1 MMSHNVTCV
10 TVAIQRPLRLKPYYN
25 IFSDIIMARKF
36 ANKKRSNR
44 GGGRRR
50 LQPTPAPTYIP
61 RAPRLRG
68 RPATNP
74 YTSPDP
80 YVPSRRTIRN
90 LNWKI
95 KSRAAMRVQQ
105 SDNIVTLPAF
115 KVGKPRKVPLSEKI
129 TRLTTP
135 QNIFKRVWTWSS
147 ECDSGRKG
155 WFGIPI
161 NDLKTTVSAAGGTL
175 YNDAIENYQRLT
187 TESTGQDPTVVTA
200 GQVSGKKVYVDY
212 YGGKLQMIN
221 SGTNS
226 VTGRIHLVRY
236 KRDCE
241 STFANV
247 NVPLV
252 PINMMGYAQNEAR
265 GAYLPQNDTVGQG
278 FRFDFATA
286 GVDLDANYDMP
297 GSTFNSGGA
306 TFQTDPHLELFG
318 SQVKNVTSYFFH
330 EVASQSFSLK
340 PGQQVNLWTLMHD
353 LPFINRSALDMVY
366 IRGVT
371 YYLVVEFQGQVV
383 GSSVAANTISTG
395 TGQLSCIYEEKRTLG
410 LQNKYIPKIYNMTPA
425 LSNILVAN
433 QQTINPDTGVI
444 DIGYEDDA

>member
-1 MMSHNVTCV
+1 
-10 TVAIQRPLRLKPYYN
+10 
-25 IFSDIIMARKF
+25 MAKKS
-36 ANKKRSNR
+36 AYKKRSNR
-44 GGGRRR
+44 AAGRRR
-50 LQPTPAPTYIP
+50 LQPTPAPTSRP

-68 RPATNP
+68 RPATRPSVSALP
-74 YTSPDP
+74 YE
-80 YVPSRRTIRN
+80 PSTRSLRRV
-90 LNWKI
+90 NWKI
-95 KSRAAMRVQQ
+95 KSRTAMRVQQ

-129 TRLTTP
+129 VRLTTP

-147 ECDSGRKG
+147 ECESGRKG

-161 NDLKTTVSAAGGTL
+161 NDLKTTVTAAGGTL
-175 YNDAIENYQRLT
+175 YNDAIENYNRLT

-212 YGGKLQMIN
+212 YGGKLQMMN

-226 VTGRIHLVRY
+226 VTGSVHLVCY

-241 STFANV
+241 ATFANV

-265 GAYLPQNDTVGQG
+265 GAFLAQNDTVGQG

-318 SQVKNVTSYFFH
+318 SQVKDVTSYFFKQ
-330 EVASQSFSLK
+330 VASQSFSLK
-340 PGQQVNLWTLMHD
+340 PGQQVNLWTIMND
-353 LPFINRSALDMVY
+353 LPFINRSALDMIY
-366 IRGVT
+366 IRGISH
-371 YYLVVEFQGQVV
+371 YLVVEFQAQVV
-383 GSSVAANTISTG
+383 GSSVANNTISTG

-410 LQNKYIPKIYNMTPA
+410 LQNKYVPKIYNMTPA
-425 LSNILVAN
+425 LANILVSN
-433 QQTINPDTGVI
+433 QQTINPDTGII
-444 DIGYEDDA
+444 DVGYEDDA